1 MAKPKL
7 EIFQARTDKGETYL
21 IHRYFDDS
29 NNNYEYQIYKLVQA
43 KKVAREFGIRD
54 NKTGR
59 KEKLTTRE
67 MCDKLIDKITSK

>member
-7 EIFQARTDKGETYL
+7 EIYHATTEKGVTYL
-21 IHRYFDDS
+21 IHRYVDDA

-43 KKVAREFGIRD
+43 KNVAREFGIKD
-54 NKTGR
+54 TKAGR

-67 MCDKLIDKITSK
+67 MCDKLIEKINSK